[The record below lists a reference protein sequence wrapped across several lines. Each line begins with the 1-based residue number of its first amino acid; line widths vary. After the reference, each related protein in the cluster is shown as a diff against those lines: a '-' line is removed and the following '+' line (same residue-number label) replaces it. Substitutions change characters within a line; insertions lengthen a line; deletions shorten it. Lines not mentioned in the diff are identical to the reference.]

1 MTINFFRKGMK
12 FTQFTHLILNRRG
25 VILTY
30 EGGWKKPKRMKF
42 VQKSYIK
49 PESGNYIFEI

>member
-1 MTINFFRKGMK
+1 MERWKETEKAKFR
-12 FTQFTHLILNRRG
+12 QNLSLNLNRRG

-30 EGGWKKPKRMKF
+30 EGGWEKPKRVKF